1 MSYIDRIHKLLEIL
15 KPILHMPHPNHYT
28 NSITYHTGWWLWNSP
43 GGSQW
48 LCQRLCES
56 SSRIW
61 VTRQELR
68 MGWCFHFYIF
78 LWVTSWWCSS
88 QTRYFL
94 WDCFTAHPKKNIK
107 IKSWQHISEYEHFT
121 VTYRMGQSRY
131 TVINYILYTY
141 SWPTLYN
148 TIKMFYNLKYG
159 HQRMGLKFLVINFL
173 RREQIKLLGG
183 YCKTD
188 CNK

>member
-1 MSYIDRIHKLLEIL
+1 MLKFLHMDRHMQGHTEAARHIFPTICPDVPKRKYPIISEILCCKIILSHYMSYIDRIHKLPETL

-28 NSITYHTGWWLWNSP
+28 NSNTCHTSWWLWNSP

-48 LCQRLCES
+48 LCWRLCES

-61 VTRQELR
+61 VTRQELW

-94 WDCFTAHPKKNIK
+94 WDCFTAHP
-107 IKSWQHISEYEHFT
+107 
-121 VTYRMGQSRY
+121 
-131 TVINYILYTY
+131 
-141 SWPTLYN
+141 
-148 TIKMFYNLKYG
+148 
-159 HQRMGLKFLVINFL
+159 
-173 RREQIKLLGG
+173 
-183 YCKTD
+183 
-188 CNK
+188 